1 MLKILF
7 AGDHQR
13 VSYFVI
19 SYTVLLDCLFVF
31 LLVFLC
37 LIQNQRVSYFV
48 ISYTIL
54 LDCLFVLLLVFLC
67 PNEVKVVSR

>member
-7 AGDHQR
+7 AGYHQR

-19 SYTVLLDCLFVF
+19 SYTMLLDCLLVL

-48 ISYTIL
+48 ISYIVL

-67 PNEVKVVSR
+67 LDEAKVVNR